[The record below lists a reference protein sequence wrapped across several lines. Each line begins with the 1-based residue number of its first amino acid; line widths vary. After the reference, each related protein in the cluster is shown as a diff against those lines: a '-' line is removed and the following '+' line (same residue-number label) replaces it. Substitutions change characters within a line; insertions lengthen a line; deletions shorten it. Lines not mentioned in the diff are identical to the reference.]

1 MGNESGLGDNHTAE
15 FAHIKS
21 LDNRIIHYEGATN
34 AGDAQRTELWS
45 QMYPSIEGSG
55 KPLYSEANNNWAAL
69 PYFMCE
75 FDHAMGN
82 SLGSLKDYMEAI
94 ETSKYGIGG
103 CIWDWVDQSIVSYD
117 DQKNGKLTE
126 NGFPKY
132 RTGYDWPNAPH
143 QGNFVNNGVICAN
156 RTWSAKL
163 DEVKNVYQYVKFQ
176 KYDAATKQLTLK
188 NVYDFTNLQ
197 GYILRANLLVD
208 GTQVASYDVTLPSVA
223 PDATKAVT
231 IPVAYDYSQAKADGK
246 EVLINFNVL
255 NPEATS
261 YAEANYSVATAQ
273 FTIAERSKLAAV
285 KAEATDGKL
294 TLVNKDGKTT
304 ISNDKVTLSLYNST
318 GAISEWIQNGIKVA
332 EVGPEYENYRWIE
345 NDAPY
350 GGDPGYDQ
358 GNGIT
363 GHSASFKLA
372 NDGMSA
378 TATVK
383 GTGTWANYVFVYTIY
398 ANGTVDLNAQYTPQN
413 TQTAY
418 DRAIRRLGMQMLF
431 PGKFSNVSYYAR
443 GPLENYN
450 DRQTGAFL
458 GRYTTTV
465 WDMNEYYLCP
475 QSMGNRQDMRELVLS
490 DSEGNRIKVE
500 SQGQVAFS
508 TLYWSDQQLRGFSH
522 NWELTVN
529 PEVDKRRIYAHFDY
543 MQRGLGSGSCGQLT
557 TSNYI
562 VPTSGTYGYT
572 LRFTATQFDDT
583 TVGVKP
589 VANATDAL
597 SVSHSDEQLMVSGAI
612 EAGTSVALYN
622 VGGVCLSS
630 AHASAAMSQLTL
642 SLAGQPR
649 GSYLVVIDA
658 PSGHRVHKIFK

>member
-1 MGNESGLGDNHTAE
+1 M
-15 FAHIKS
+15 
-21 LDNRIIHYEGATN
+21 
-34 AGDAQRTELWS
+34 
-45 QMYPSIEGSG
+45 
-55 KPLYSEANNNWAAL
+55 
-69 PYFMCE
+69 
-75 FDHAMGN
+75 
-82 SLGSLKDYMEAI
+82 
-94 ETSKYGIGG
+94 
-103 CIWDWVDQSIVSYD
+103 
-117 DQKNGKLTE
+117 
-126 NGFPKY
+126 
-132 RTGYDWPNAPH
+132 
-143 QGNFVNNGVICAN
+143 NNGVICAN

-246 EVLINFNVL
+246 EVLINFNVI

-273 FTIAERSKLAAV
+273 FTIAERSKLAVV

-597 SVSHSDEQLMVSGAI
+597 RVSHSDEQLMVSGAI

-622 VGGVCLSS
+622 VGGVRLGS